1 MRVRATEIVSVIVAV
16 IACAGAVVSALYTFT
31 SRNRELD
38 IELIKIGISIL
49 RADPK
54 ETQTNGAR
62 EWAIQVVET
71 YSRNPFSPAAKTELL
86 QNKLGLDVYGS
97 YDVYTRGDWSSSG
110 PGDTGRIS
118 PKLKERFLPPQS
130 K

>member
-1 MRVRATEIVSVIVAV
+1 MHVRTTEIVSVIVAV
-16 IACAGAVVSALYTFT
+16 VACAGAIVSALYTYT

-38 IELIKIGISIL
+38 IELIKVGIGIL

-62 EWAIQVVET
+62 EWAIQVIET
-71 YSRNPFSPAAKTELL
+71 YSRHPFSAQAKSQLL
-86 QNKLGLDVYGS
+86 QDKLGYNTS
-97 YDVYTRGDWSSSG
+97 W
-110 PGDTGRIS
+110 DTGLDYGWGTTGGHGDSGQKIRQ
-118 PKLKERFLPPQS
+118 PKLDERHLPQS